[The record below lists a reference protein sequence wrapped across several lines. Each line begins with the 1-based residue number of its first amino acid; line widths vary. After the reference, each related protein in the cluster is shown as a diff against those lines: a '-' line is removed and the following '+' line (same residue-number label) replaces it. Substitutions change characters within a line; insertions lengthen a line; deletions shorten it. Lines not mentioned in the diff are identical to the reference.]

1 MKTFTGNSDVNTAKR
16 NVLPAEIYTKAIRF
30 YPKTYHVAMALR
42 VELYGYP
49 AGKHLTLLKC

>member
-1 MKTFTGNSDVNTAKR
+1 MKTFTGNSNVNTAKR
-16 NVLPAEIYTKAIRF
+16 NVLAAEIYTKAIRF
-30 YPKTYHVAMALR
+30 YPKTFNVSIALR